1 MKKILEEIM
10 ELDGVIGCLFLS
22 REGQVAHVLFP
33 ATPTLSTES
42 HNWPAFIKALGNIA
56 EADMLFEDK
65 RVFLRRTTNG
75 YLLVVAEPY
84 AILSLIKLN
93 CDILVQKLNM
103 YKPKGFS
110 RFFNK

>member
-1 MKKILEEIM
+1 MKKILEEII

-22 REGQVAHVLFP
+22 KEGQIAHALFP
-33 ATPTLSTES
+33 STSTVSTES

-56 EADMLFEDK
+56 EADVLFEDK
-65 RVFLRRTTNG
+65 RVFMRRTNNG
-75 YLLVVAEPY
+75 YLLVVAEPH

-103 YKPKGFS
+103 YKPKGLS

>member
-1 MKKILEEIM
+1 MKKILEEII
-10 ELDGVIGCLFLS
+10 ELDGVTGCLFLS
-22 REGQVAHVLFP
+22 REGQIMHALFP
-33 ATPTLSTES
+33 ATATISTEA
-42 HNWPAFIKALGNIA
+42 HNWPALIKALGNIA

-65 RVFLRRTTNG
+65 RVFMRRTNTG

-93 CDILVQKLNM
+93 CDILVQKLNT
-103 YKPKGFS
+103 YKPKGIS